1 MRKEQTQKAD
11 ALLNERV
18 ECKSAAALGSEA
30 LVSRSMKSPFGKEV
44 PMTMHKMYELLQGV
58 AQVVVVVGGLSVRE
72 LTAALLLM
80 KYRLANRS
88 SRLRTPLHAA
98 SGPSRG
104 VRAAG
109 HTTWTDKI

>member
-58 AQVVVVVGGLSVRE
+58 AQVVVGGLWKLSRTYCSVAVDE
-72 LTAALLLM
+72 ISIGQPQFTFTHAT
-80 KYRLANRS
+80 
-88 SRLRTPLHAA
+88 SRCVGSKQGCSCGR
-98 SGPSRG
+98 
-104 VRAAG
+104 
-109 HTTWTDKI
+109 HTQTWTDKI